1 MGQYLFKLT
10 QATNYDTTKFRSA
23 EAMSKKR
30 MRTETAEESNI
41 FTSAEDIL
49 DKSFIGE
56 KANLLEKS
64 MNALGAILKLDQ
76 LQYSVITG
84 KVLEPY
90 KANEYLSA
98 DNFDII
104 AAKVKASFIDYVFQT
119 KTDLSGRLKELLVDP
134 YTAVVGELAKARK
147 AYPDMQILQQL
158 TQAASTR
165 VGGAKSVKL
174 KANLKDAYDENLY
187 TEMMREL
194 RDNPATAAL
203 YNNLVDLAI
212 LQGTY
217 QSAIS
222 IKNIIPIE
230 DYAKK
235 VEDAIN
241 SAASDLNLANFSKSG
256 AFQRNNWNDENVF
269 KKITNI
275 VPSLYNEGFNDN
287 GELITDI
294 QFEQFPTIEGLSQ
307 EGVKNVLVLDRFD
320 NFADVAS
327 DYILIPRVVN
337 NGKQKIDIIT
347 GKPVTR
353 ADYAKRK
360 AEGDTSL
367 NDVMGFKKVKFD
379 LEYTRIDITNKV
391 YYKAINLWGDGQ
403 YATEMYNDTRRS
415 IFNNGTVQI
424 ENEIPDQK
432 IIDYI
437 AVVKQEIVPLQDK
450 AKEIKPEGLPPI
462 KDNNQNNC
470 G

>member
-1 MGQYLFKLT
+1 MFLTRIGSPVKTTALFLNQPIVKEYLNYLDSIDSKSVYSKKNLDAIRKKFPADRKAAIGAKIEMKNLAPNIENYYGGKTIDNAEQQKILAEFLKYHKMSQYAFKLT

-23 EAMSKKR
+23 EAMGKKR

-98 DNFDII
+98 ENFDTI
-104 AAKVKASFIDYVFQT
+104 AAKVKASFIDYIFQT
-119 KTDLSGRLKELLVDP
+119 KTDLPIRLKELLVNPD
-134 YTAVVGELAKARK
+134 TAVVGELAKARK

-194 RDNPATAAL
+194 RDNPATTAL

-235 VEDAIN
+235 VENAIS
-241 SAASDLNLANFSKSG
+241 SAASDLNLDNFSTSG
-256 AFQRNNWNDENVF
+256 AFERNNWNDDD
-269 KKITNI
+269 I
-275 VPSLYNEGFNDN
+275 VPRAKARWSKNYFTGEKEYNKNMTKIPMALRLAIEAGDVPVVVKMPVSSREG
-287 GELITDI
+287 
-294 QFEQFPTIEGLSQ
+294 
-307 EGVKNVLVLDRFD
+307 RR
-320 NFADVAS
+320 DVIAYS
-327 DYILIPRVVN
+327 WKDM
-337 NGKQKIDIIT
+337 GFT
-347 GKPVTR
+347 
-353 ADYAKRK
+353 K
-360 AEGDTSL
+360 AE
-367 NDVMGFKKVKFD
+367 VEQD
-379 LEYTRIDITNKV
+379 LKEGNYNYMNKGLFQKV
-391 YYKAINLWGDGQ
+391 YLD
-403 YATEMYNDTRRS
+403 
-415 IFNNGTVQI
+415 
-424 ENEIPDQK
+424 
-432 IIDYI
+432 
-437 AVVKQEIVPLQDK
+437 DK
-450 AKEIKPEGLPPI
+450 V
-462 KDNNQNNC
+462 
-470 G
+470 

>member
-98 DNFDII
+98 DNFDTI
-104 AAKVKASFIDYVFQT
+104 AAKVKASFIDYIFQT
-119 KTDLSGRLKELLVDP
+119 KTDLTERLKELLVNPD
-134 YTAVVGELAKARK
+134 TAVVGELAKARK
-147 AYPDMQILQQL
+147 TYPDMQILQQL

-194 RDNPATAAL
+194 RDNPATTAL

-235 VEDAIN
+235 VQDAIN
-241 SAASDLNLANFSKSG
+241 SAASDLNLANFSTSG
-256 AFQRNNWNDENVF
+256 AFERNNWKDENVF
-269 KKITNI
+269 KKVTNL
-275 VPSLYNEGFNDN
+275 VPSLYNEGFNSND
-287 GELITDI
+287 EFIVDV

-320 NFADVAS
+320 NFADVGS

-347 GKPVTR
+347 GLPVTR
-353 ADYAKRK
+353 ADYGKRK
-360 AEGDTSL
+360 AAGDTSL
-367 NDVMGFKKVKFD
+367 NDVMGFKKVV
-379 LEYTRIDITNKV
+379 ERGNKV
-391 YYKAINLWGDGQ
+391 IYKAINLWGDGQ
-403 YATEMYNDTRRS
+403 YATEMYNDTRKS
-415 IFNNGTVQI
+415 IFNNGTIQI
-424 ENEIPDQK
+424 ENEIPDEK
-432 IIDYI
+432 IINYFAGI
-437 AVVKQEIVPLQDK
+437 NPEAVPLQDE
-450 AKEIKPEGLPPI
+450 AKEIKPEGLPAI

>member
-1 MGQYLFKLT
+1 
-10 QATNYDTTKFRSA
+10 
-23 EAMSKKR
+23 
-30 MRTETAEESNI
+30 
-41 FTSAEDIL
+41 
-49 DKSFIGE
+49 
-56 KANLLEKS
+56 
-64 MNALGAILKLDQ
+64 
-76 LQYSVITG
+76 
-84 KVLEPY
+84 
-90 KANEYLSA
+90 
-98 DNFDII
+98 
-104 AAKVKASFIDYVFQT
+104 
-119 KTDLSGRLKELLVDP
+119 
-134 YTAVVGELAKARK
+134 VGELAKARK

-194 RDNPATAAL
+194 RDNPVTAAL

-222 IKNIIPIE
+222 IKNIVPIE

-235 VEDAIN
+235 VQDAIN
-241 SAASDLNLANFSKSG
+241 SAASDLNLANFSTSG
-256 AFQRNNWNDENVF
+256 AFQRNNWKDENIF
-269 KKITNI
+269 KKVTNI
-275 VPSLYNEGFNDN
+275 VPSLYNEGFNSND
-287 GELITDI
+287 EFIVDV
-294 QFEQFPTIEGLSQ
+294 QFDQFPTREVFFE
-307 EGVKNVLVLDRFD
+307 EGVKNILVLDRFD
-320 NFADVAS
+320 NFADVGS
-327 DYILIPRVVN
+327 DYILIPRVIN

-353 ADYAKRK
+353 ADYGKRK
-360 AEGDTSL
+360 AAGDTSL
-367 NDVMGFKKVKFD
+367 NDVMGYQKVKYGDGTDFV
-379 LEYTRIDITNKV
+379 IDNDY

-415 IFNNGTVQI
+415 VFNNGTIQI
-424 ENEIPDQK
+424 ENEIPDEK
-432 IIDYI
+432 IINYFSGI
-437 AVVKQEIVPLQDK
+437 NPEAVPLQDQ

>member
-1 MGQYLFKLT
+1 
-10 QATNYDTTKFRSA
+10 
-23 EAMSKKR
+23 
-30 MRTETAEESNI
+30 
-41 FTSAEDIL
+41 
-49 DKSFIGE
+49 
-56 KANLLEKS
+56 

-76 LQYSVITG
+76 LQYSVITS

-90 KANEYLSA
+90 TANEYLGA
-98 DNFDII
+98 ENFDTI
-104 AAKVKASFIDYVFQT
+104 AAKIKSSFIDYIFQT
-119 KTDLSGRLKELLVDP
+119 KTDLVERLNELLVNPD
-134 YTAVVGELAKARK
+134 TAVVGELAKARK

-174 KANLKDAYDENLY
+174 KANLKDAFDENLY
-187 TEMMREL
+187 TDMMREL

-235 VEDAIN
+235 VKDAIN

-256 AFQRNNWNDENVF
+256 AFQRNNWKDENVF
-269 KKITNI
+269 KKITNL
-275 VPSLYNEGFNDN
+275 VPSLYNEGFNSND
-287 GELITDI
+287 EFIVDV
-294 QFEQFPTIEGLSQ
+294 QFEQFPTIEGLSE
-307 EGVKNVLVLDRFD
+307 EGVKNILVLDRFD
-320 NFADVAS
+320 NFADVGS

-347 GKPVTR
+347 GLPVTR
-353 ADYAKRK
+353 ADYGKRQ
-360 AEGDTSL
+360 AIGDTSL
-367 NDVMGFKKVKFD
+367 NDVMGFQKVKYENGEEFG
-379 LEYTRIDITNKV
+379 RGANV

-415 IFNNGTVQI
+415 IFNNGTVKI

-432 IIDYI
+432 IIDHFI
-437 AVVKQEIVPLQDK
+437 KKTDEVVPLQDK
-450 AKEIKPEGLPPI
+450 ATEIKPEGLPPI

>member
-1 MGQYLFKLT
+1 
-10 QATNYDTTKFRSA
+10 
-23 EAMSKKR
+23 
-30 MRTETAEESNI
+30 
-41 FTSAEDIL
+41 
-49 DKSFIGE
+49 
-56 KANLLEKS
+56 
-64 MNALGAILKLDQ
+64 
-76 LQYSVITG
+76 
-84 KVLEPY
+84 VLEPY

-119 KTDLSGRLKELLVDP
+119 KTDLSGRLKELLINPD
-134 YTAVVGELAKARK
+134 TAVVGELAKARK

-158 TQAASTR
+158 TQAASDR

-194 RDNPATAAL
+194 RDNPATATL

-235 VEDAIN
+235 VEDAIS

-256 AFQRNNWNDENVF
+256 AFQRNNWKDENIF
-269 KKITNI
+269 KKVTNI
-275 VPSLYNEGFNDN
+275 VPSLYNEGFNSND
-287 GELITDI
+287 EFIVDV

-307 EGVKNVLVLDRFD
+307 EGVKNILVLDRFD
-320 NFADVAS
+320 NFADVGS

-347 GKPVTR
+347 GLPVTR

-360 AEGDTSL
+360 AAGDTSL
-367 NDVMGFKKVKFD
+367 NDVMGFQKVKYENGEEFG
-379 LEYTRIDITNKV
+379 RGANV

-424 ENEIPDQK
+424 ENEIPDK
-432 IIDYI
+432 NIISYFME
-437 AVVKQEIVPLQDK
+437 KTEELVPLQDE

-470 G
+470 GK